1 MHEDL
6 MIPGK
11 EAYVFYGVQRN
22 PNESPMYLYN
32 KDLIYLKNGNPEE
45 NKYVLLSHKIH
56 ATSFPENDLEERLT
70 RWVRKVF
77 KSFNKEAQLSIQH
90 WKDSWHKRFYINKQR
105 KERYDPKEV
114 FLDHK
119 IVEVRDDNKLYSFS
133 EADFKNLN
141 KDDIEDMYYL
151 CLNGKVKYHENGL
164 LNSLNVFIRS
174 CVIYDRVHDYQLGIE
189 SYQTK
194 VNLTAPTLTVHGIE
208 KLNLYSIVDEPFV
221 GIIYEN
227 NKKERRIMN
236 LTEIPKFYDA
246 TLEKVL
252 KEVSLKIVESR
263 YKLKT
268 PSLVDLEKMIMEAFE
283 IKIKK
288 RLRHRRQI
296 RRWES
301 FLNGRPI
308 LKSRVHPE

>member
-11 EAYVFYGVQRN
+11 EAYVFYGPQRN
-22 PNESPMYLYN
+22 PNEFPMYLYN
-32 KDLIYLKNGNPEE
+32 KDLIYLKNGNTEE
-45 NKYVLLSHKIH
+45 KKYVLLPHKIH
-56 ATSFPENDLEERLT
+56 ATSFLKNDLEERLT

-90 WKDSWHKRFYINKQR
+90 WKDSWHKRFYITKQR

-114 FLDHK
+114 FSDHK
-119 IVEVRDDNKLYSFS
+119 IVEVVRITTDQKYVIDFMEEIFVKRDDNKLYSFS

-151 CLNGKVKYHENGL
+151 CLNGK
-164 LNSLNVFIRS
+164 
-174 CVIYDRVHDYQLGIE
+174 LGIE

-194 VNLTAPTLTVHGIE
+194 VNLTAPTLTIHGIE
-208 KLNLYSIVDEPFV
+208 KLNLYSIIDEPFV

-236 LTEIPKFYDA
+236 LTEIPKFCDA

-252 KEVSLKIVESR
+252 KEVSLKIVESC

-268 PSLVDLEKMIMEAFE
+268 PSLVDLDKMIMEAFE
-283 IKIKK
+283 IEIKK

-308 LKSRVHPE
+308 LKSRVRLE

>member
-114 FLDHK
+114 FSDHK
-119 IVEVRDDNKLYSFS
+119 IVEVVRITTNQKYGIDFMEEIFVKRDDNKLDRFS

-151 CLNGKVKYHENGL
+151 CLNGK
-164 LNSLNVFIRS
+164 
-174 CVIYDRVHDYQLGIE
+174 LGIE

-194 VNLTAPTLTVHGIE
+194 VNLTAPTLTIHGIE

-236 LTEIPKFYDA
+236 LTKLPKFCDA

-252 KEVSLKIVESR
+252 KEVSLKIVESC

-268 PSLVDLEKMIMEAFE
+268 PSLVDLYKMIMEAFE
-283 IKIKK
+283 IEIKK
-288 RLRHRRQI
+288 RLRYRRQI
-296 RRWES
+296 RR
-301 FLNGRPI
+301 
-308 LKSRVHPE
+308 